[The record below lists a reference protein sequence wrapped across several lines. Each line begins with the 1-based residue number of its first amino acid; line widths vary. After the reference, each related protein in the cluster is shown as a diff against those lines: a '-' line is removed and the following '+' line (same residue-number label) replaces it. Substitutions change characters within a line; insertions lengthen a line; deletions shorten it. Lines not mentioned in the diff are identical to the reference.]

1 MAQAPIDD
9 NSVKGLIATSS
20 ADGKTP
26 VKVWADPASH
36 RLLVDSL
43 GGTIVGPGSSTDNAV
58 VRWDGTT
65 GDTIQDSSVTIS
77 DGGNITT
84 NGNILRFAS
93 GNGVQGSNTNGSVSA
108 GYVGEFV
115 SSYKASGSPV
125 ALSTNTPANMTSISL
140 TAGDWDVEGNVNF
153 SLTGATTTAF
163 QAGLSSTSATLPT
176 DGSEC
181 YSAVVTTILTD
192 TETIELT
199 LKRFSLSGTT
209 TIYAVATATF
219 SVGSIGVFGGLTA
232 RRIR

>member
-93 GNGVQGSNTNGSVSA
+93 GNGVQGSNTNDSVSA

-125 ALSTNTPANMTSISL
+125 ALSIL
-140 TAGDWDVEGNVNF
+140 
-153 SLTGATTTAF
+153 
-163 QAGLSSTSATLPT
+163 LP
-176 DGSEC
+176 
-181 YSAVVTTILTD
+181 I
-192 TETIELT
+192 
-199 LKRFSLSGTT
+199 
-209 TIYAVATATF
+209 
-219 SVGSIGVFGGLTA
+219 
-232 RRIR
+232 